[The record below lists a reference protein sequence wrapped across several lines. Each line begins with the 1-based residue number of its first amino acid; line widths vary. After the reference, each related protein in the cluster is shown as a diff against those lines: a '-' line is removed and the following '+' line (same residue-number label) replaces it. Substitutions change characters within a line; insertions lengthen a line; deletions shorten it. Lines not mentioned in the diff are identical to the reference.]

1 MISTTIGLFLGGAA
15 AVDSFVQGNAMSREA
30 LIGLE
35 EFEAQQLVN
44 NYEGLSPSLEAE
56 LTALRGLSEQT
67 SGFVDVS
74 QGLDA
79 SDALALMSTG
89 TEQMGKQRN
98 TINDSMRKEQ
108 SNFDVMEAQEEGV
121 IRGMQE
127 QRELREVDSL
137 QNQLAAGQEMRY
149 QATTGLAK
157 QFLSVGLAK
166 ENRMAGLGNDKI
178 EARRKRIA
186 DGTATSK
193 DLFNEGKYMDYIRSL
208 GGGSEDSEDK

>member
-1 MISTTIGLFLGGAA
+1 MITTTIGLFLGGYSAI
-15 AVDSFVQGNAMSREA
+15 DSFVQGNAMSREA

-56 LTALRGLSEQT
+56 LTALRGISEQT
-67 SGFVDVS
+67 
-74 QGLDA
+74 

-108 SNFDVMEAQEEGV
+108 SNFDVMEAQDEGV
-121 IRGMQE
+121 IRGIQE